1 MFELNRYFEDN
12 AQKEGDKKLN
22 NYLIHLGKTEL
33 QRMRQLAARGQLDG
47 AGTIRKQ
54 QLEKSVGPILA
65 LEISGGEFTQEK
77 LWKFHS
83 YSSDISRSQAVF
95 VALGQ
100 EKILN
105 LAYENVAESLKD
117 KLESSRLN
125 TFSLSTP
132 LTETSV
138 AKIIGLTETQK
149 LKLSELSEEYSEKSK
164 YGSEDIFQQLENL
177 LESHWTNLLSI
188 LAAQQRE
195 SAVKLIGEPI
205 QWFRAVRPPKIR
217 NRDFANN
224 GTVVTPGQYSS
235 LQTKDGRTVHQMT
248 VQELR
253 NRKIEFLDSHN
264 YEILKHPFIWNE
276 LELSTDQKR
285 NLKKLSSVL
294 TRSDNH
300 QARLGELLVQDKVEY
315 PSSLKEILTKDQL
328 GWFRHIE
335 LQVLTGAFESSVG
348 LLHPEI
354 QKHLKLAKAQSN
366 QIDKISNSFSL
377 RYKDLYGKLSQKRKE
392 IASEYAIKVRDV
404 LTKEQLKK
412 FEKLFGKVE

>member
-1 MFELNRYFEDN
+1 MKLLFSIVLALFVFDVSFLTAQVPKQMFELNRYFEDN

-217 NRDFANN
+217 NL
-224 GTVVTPGQYSS
+224 S
-235 LQTKDGRTVHQMT
+235 L
-248 VQELR
+248 
-253 NRKIEFLDSHN
+253 I
-264 YEILKHPFIWNE
+264 
-276 LELSTDQKR
+276 
-285 NLKKLSSVL
+285 
-294 TRSDNH
+294 
-300 QARLGELLVQDKVEY
+300 
-315 PSSLKEILTKDQL
+315 
-328 GWFRHIE
+328 HI
-335 LQVLTGAFESSVG
+335 
-348 LLHPEI
+348 
-354 QKHLKLAKAQSN
+354 
-366 QIDKISNSFSL
+366 
-377 RYKDLYGKLSQKRKE
+377 
-392 IASEYAIKVRDV
+392 
-404 LTKEQLKK
+404 
-412 FEKLFGKVE
+412 